1 MRFCDNCG
9 AEVVPGDDFCG
20 NCGAF
25 LAWDAADDT
34 TPQARP
40 APAGT
45 GRPPTGTDDA
55 PTGTR
60 HPDPAPGT
68 DPAPAPD
75 PEPQPDPGPQ
85 PDPDPQPDPGPQPDP
100 DPQPDPGPQPVPG
113 QRAGAAADR
122 TGWADDAD
130 DSAPPEA
137 QPDPPPPPAPDSR
150 RAAALV
156 VPVRPATA
164 GDDAPADPTA
174 TVPTPVDRPAA
185 DQPRAVQPGRPVAP
199 APVVRDF
206 AGDRPGGP
214 DDVVC
219 PHCGTGNARG
229 RSFCRRCGRPLD
241 ATAQP
246 AATVPWWRRLRWP
259 RRRSGG
265 GWLRRLLAVLLVL
278 ALIAALALV
287 AVRFGRPVLDTIRD
301 RTATPEAILPTEV
314 TASSEARGHPA
325 RSTVDGLNNRY
336 WAPATDQPAAGQY
349 VELTFDPP
357 IRLLDLIV
365 HTGASPQQD
374 DFVRQA
380 RPAELTMTLW
390 TRDGTRTTTPLRLTD
405 RPGPQTF
412 HHVAG
417 DVTRLRLTIGA
428 VYGQERG
435 RRVALA
441 EVEVFRRP

>member
-1 MRFCDNCG
+1 MRVCDNCG

-25 LAWDAADDT
+25 LAWDATDDT
-34 TPQARP
+34 APRTRP
-40 APAGT
+40 VPAGT

-68 DPAPAPD
+68 DAAPAIDPAPE
-75 PEPQPDPGPQ
+75 PES
-85 PDPDPQPDPGPQPDP
+85 
-100 DPQPDPGPQPVPG
+100 DPGPQPVVG
-113 QRAGAAADR
+113 QRAGAGAGADR
-122 TGWADDAD
+122 TGWTDDVD
-130 DSAPPEA
+130 DSARQDA

-156 VPVRPATA
+156 VPVRPATT
-164 GDDAPADPTA
+164 GDAAPADPTSAHPTGTDPTA
-174 TVPTPVDRPAA
+174 TVPAQVDRPAA

-206 AGDRPGGP
+206 TGDRPGGP

-219 PHCGTGNARG
+219 PHCGTGNPRG

-287 AVRFGRPVLDTIRD
+287 VVRFGRPVLDTIRD

-374 DFVRQA
+374 DFVSQA